1 MRPDCVPRRAM
12 IRGFG
17 SILEAL
23 AAARGIA
30 RRIGSP
36 WAPRDASAAARDI
49 TRRIGFRAY
58 ARPGIVRA
66 QLGRRLPRNSSRIPK
81 LLLPSPARTFD
92 ARPDECTP
100 LHEPPAWMADP
111 GRAGSAARSLRD
123 APRRARSR
131 LVHGSDLPGLRWSA
145 RRRRERLPTRRTRDL
160 GTQQRTHGDLALPRR
175 RRPRRRLRS
184 DDPLGRD
191 VHARHDVLLDHE
203 RATDG
208 DAIRDRRLRQRAQP
222 RRATGR
228 NPRDPRPESVSH
240 RGERRPPCR
249 R

>member
-1 MRPDCVPRRAM
+1 M

-145 RRRRERLPTRRTRDL
+145 RRRRERLPTITFQGAPDDGSRAPDTAFASARTANVNALESVPGLAFVRFQVDFDL
-160 GTQQRTHGDLALPRR
+160 VANGSELT
-175 RRPRRRLRS
+175 
-184 DDPLGRD
+184 
-191 VHARHDVLLDHE
+191 
-203 RATDG
+203 
-208 DAIRDRRLRQRAQP
+208 
-222 RRATGR
+222 TGS
-228 NPRDPRPESVSH
+228 PRPSLEFL
-240 RGERRPPCR
+240 RIPYFR
-249 R
+249 